1 MFIIPIN
8 YQKILKNSHKTI
20 DYNILKKKYIEELI
34 IPSNNILT
42 PYKYQ
47 LDAFNEFK
55 KNFTNR
61 AILSLPCG
69 TGKTYISYLCS
80 TLYKQII
87 IISPL
92 KEFAKQNLKKFIEYD
107 NSVQHQLTIKNSLLV
122 DSEGERDIKN
132 INKFVN
138 ENERFIISSTYCS
151 VDIISKLQLDNVL
164 IIIDEFHNLSKNNII
179 NEDDN
184 FYKLLHSDTNILF
197 VSATPRVYELEN
209 KYYNDSIFGNTI
221 YNMSFTDAI
230 DNKYITDYKIWL
242 PSIHENNDQLNKE
255 LSIYDVTN
263 IIKYK
268 CIYLF
273 SCLLNNGSRKCIIYC
288 IDTNEITD
296 MINGMNE
303 LNKFYYINYNIN
315 QITSKTND
323 KQRNIIL
330 NKFSDGNN
338 IQLLFSVR
346 ILDECID
353 IPSCDSIYITYPS
366 KSKIRTIQRLS
377 RCIRIDKYNKFKIGN
392 IFIWC
397 DEYDLIL
404 ETLSGIK
411 EYDIYFKDKIKI
423 NKINFYGYNDNNIYI
438 TDTKTINNYLI
449 EVKEYKQIS
458 WNDKLKLT
466 SEYIDKY
473 HTLPSKYDKNNKKNR
488 NLGEWI
494 IIQKFYYKNNKFIMK
509 NNNIKKLYEEFV
521 KKYKEYMMDNNEI
534 WLNNLKKC
542 EEYINTNKKM
552 PSTKS
557 NINEIK
563 FLGCWINTQ
572 KKNYKH
578 NINIMRNSSIK
589 IIYEKFIDDYN
600 EYLDNYKLWVSKL
613 NLVYEYINKNNK
625 CPSTI
630 DKNNDIKKL
639 GLWLAHQKQY
649 LKYGKKKELYELM
662 ITNNKHLITNNNTWI
677 TNLKLLESYVSKN
690 NKFPSTIDKNN
701 DIKTLGLWLSHQR
714 QNYKLNI
721 MNSNNKIIYEKFIE
735 DYKQYCKNN
744 IWKSNLKLVEDYIN
758 KYNKIP
764 SIYDENNKILA
775 SWLIHQ
781 QKLYKNK
788 KIINNQHI
796 ILYEL
801 FIDKYKNYLDNSN
814 INIWLKNLKLVEI
827 YINKYH
833 TKPSRNDNNNEIKK
847 LGRWI
852 STQKLNYKNNK
863 NIMLNNNIKE
873 SYEIFIDNYKSYL

>member
-1 MFIIPIN
+1 
-8 YQKILKNSHKTI
+8 
-20 DYNILKKKYIEELI
+20 
-34 IPSNNILT
+34 
-42 PYKYQ
+42 
-47 LDAFNEFK
+47 
-55 KNFTNR
+55 
-61 AILSLPCG
+61 
-69 TGKTYISYLCS
+69 
-80 TLYKQII
+80 
-87 IISPL
+87 
-92 KEFAKQNLKKFIEYD
+92 
-107 NSVQHQLTIKNSLLV
+107 
-122 DSEGERDIKN
+122 
-132 INKFVN
+132 
-138 ENERFIISSTYCS
+138 
-151 VDIISKLQLDNVL
+151 
-164 IIIDEFHNLSKNNII
+164 
-179 NEDDN
+179 
-184 FYKLLHSDTNILF
+184 
-197 VSATPRVYELEN
+197 
-209 KYYNDSIFGNTI
+209 
-221 YNMSFTDAI
+221 MSFTDAI

-788 KIINNQHI
+788 KIIDNQHI